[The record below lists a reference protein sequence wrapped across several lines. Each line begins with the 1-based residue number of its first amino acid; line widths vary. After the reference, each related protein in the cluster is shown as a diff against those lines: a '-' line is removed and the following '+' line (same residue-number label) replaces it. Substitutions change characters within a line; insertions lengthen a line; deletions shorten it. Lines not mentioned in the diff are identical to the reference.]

1 MTNTTTTV
9 TTAATAATAIT
20 TTAPLAPAVAFSHLG
35 FFVRDIAR
43 MEDFYTRVIGFTV
56 TDRGGLGTVQLV
68 FLSRDPEEH
77 HQVVLASGRPDDL
90 RFNLINQ
97 ISFRVEGIAALR
109 RFNGMLLEEERG
121 GRVSELRPVTHGN
134 AISIYFRDP
143 EGNRIELFFDTPWY
157 CEQPVREAVDFTHS
171 DEEIMRHCEAVARS
185 LPRFMPRAQ
194 WVAQMKARMAGRT
207 HG

>member
-20 TTAPLAPAVAFSHLG
+20 TTARRAPAVAFSHLG

-109 RFNGMLLEEERG
+109 RFNDMLLEEERG

-134 AISIYFRDP
+134 AISIYFR
-143 EGNRIELFFDTPWY
+143 
-157 CEQPVREAVDFTHS
+157 CVRPSTSPIRTRKSCATARPS
-171 DEEIMRHCEAVARS
+171 RAACRASCRARS
-185 LPRFMPRAQ
+185 GWPR
-194 WVAQMKARMAGRT
+194 
-207 HG
+207 